1 MRKKLEETQIRSK
14 RERMAE
20 SLKLPKDSVLGA
32 SIVTIT
38 GKRDVF
44 VENYKGIIEY
54 TDCRII
60 LQGKNCKIEICG
72 KRLNILYYTN
82 EDMKISGWIENV
94 RYMGNCRKGMGGIG
108 HVAAHPF
115 LEGISADPGMW
126 KCSGALY

>member
-1 MRKKLEETQIRSK
+1 MEETQIRSK

-38 GKRDVF
+38 GNRDVF
-44 VENYKGIIEY
+44 VEKYKGIIEY
-54 TDCRII
+54 TDCRIM

-94 RYMGNCRKGMGGIG
+94 RYMGN
-108 HVAAHPF
+108 
-115 LEGISADPGMW
+115 
-126 KCSGALY
+126 